1 MSNSTVFKSK
11 QTKLNQVSVPCRQ
24 TIRNIMNYSK
34 ALQVKRVPSYGTII
48 FMNN

>member
-1 MSNSTVFKSK
+1 MSDSTIFKSK
-11 QTKLNQVSVPCRQ
+11 QPKINHASVPCKQ
-24 TIRNIMNYSK
+24 TIKNILNYSK